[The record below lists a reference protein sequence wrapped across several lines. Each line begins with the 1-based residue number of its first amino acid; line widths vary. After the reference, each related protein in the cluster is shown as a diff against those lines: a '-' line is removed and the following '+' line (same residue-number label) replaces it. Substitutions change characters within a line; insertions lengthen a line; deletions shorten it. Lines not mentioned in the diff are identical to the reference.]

1 MEMRLGD
8 DISVHLFGESHGQ
21 LVGALLSGIPPGI
34 AIDREVLEKDMAKRK
49 PGSALASSRKEE
61 DNCEILSG
69 IYNDFTTGWPIL
81 IIIKNSDV
89 KSKDY
94 SFLPDIPRPGHSDLP
109 SKIKSS
115 GHADLRG
122 GGSYSARLTAGLV
135 AASSI
140 MRPMI
145 EELNWNIRSH
155 VIQIGNSEAKSLIEL
170 EEFEMTKSMNDTKCL
185 DPEKA
190 EEMASLIRCAKE
202 EGDSIGSCVELVIEN
217 LPIGVGEPW
226 FDGLEPALS
235 KGLMAIPGARAIEF
249 GRGVKTTQMKGSEH
263 NDSWILDDGKLTP
276 MGEKADGALGGLS
289 TGAPQI
295 IRIHFKPPSS
305 IKKIQKTLNLKT
317 NKQDH
322 LELEG
327 RHDPV
332 LGPRAVAVVEA
343 VARIIISDL
352 GIKGG
357 WIARR

>member
-1 MEMRLGD
+1 MEMKLGD
-8 DISVHLFGESHGQ
+8 QISVHLFGESHGY

-34 AIDREVLEKDMAKRK
+34 AIDMEILAKDMAKRK
-49 PGSALASSRKEE
+49 PGSKLASPRKE
-61 DNCEILSG
+61 DDVCEILSG
-69 IYNDFTTGWPIL
+69 IYEGFTTGWPVL

-94 SFLPDIPRPGHSDLP
+94 SFLPNLPRPGHSDLP

-135 AASSI
+135 AASSVI
-140 MRPMI
+140 RPLI
-145 EELNWNIRSH
+145 EVLGWKIKAQ
-155 VIQIGNSEAKSLIEL
+155 VIQIGDSKAKSLIEL
-170 EEFEMTKSMNDTKCL
+170 NDFEMSQSMKDTKCM
-185 DPEKA
+185 DPERA
-190 EEMASLIRCAKE
+190 EEMVDVINSAKI

-226 FDGLEPALS
+226 FEGLEPALS
-235 KGLMAIPGARAIEF
+235 RGLMAIPGARAIEF

-263 NDSWILDDGKLTP
+263 NDSWSQHQGKIIQK
-276 MGEKADGALGGLS
+276 GEKADGALGGLS

-295 IRIHFKPPSS
+295 IKLHFKPPSS
-305 IKKIQKTLNLKT
+305 IRKIQTTLNLKT
-317 NKQDH
+317 NEQES

-343 VARIIISDL
+343 VARIILSDL
-352 GIKGG
+352 GVKGG
-357 WIARR
+357 WIPRK